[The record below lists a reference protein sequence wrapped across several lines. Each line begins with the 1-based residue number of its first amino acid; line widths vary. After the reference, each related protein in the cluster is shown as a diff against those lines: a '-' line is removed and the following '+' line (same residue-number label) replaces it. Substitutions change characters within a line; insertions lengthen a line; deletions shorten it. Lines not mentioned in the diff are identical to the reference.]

1 MWVGRCEVQS
11 DFQVSLL
18 RIFCLRAAHEIGRE
32 SVPEARRLC
41 INLRMG
47 TEPICIDASDPGG
60 FPKIHR
66 LAFPNDRVREALK
79 FPALELL
86 ILGTFKVASVFLTK
100 CYHTVS

>member
-1 MWVGRCEVQS
+1 M
-11 DFQVSLL
+11 
-18 RIFCLRAAHEIGRE
+18 RIFCLRAAHEIGHE
-32 SVPEARRLC
+32 SVPEAWRLC

-47 TEPICIDASDPGG
+47 AEPICIDASDPGG

-66 LAFPNDRVREALK
+66 PGFPKARVREALK

-100 CYHTVS
+100 CYHNVS